1 MVRFDLHCQ
10 AEQKIKQCIA
20 TASETLQRPF
30 KLPKLNYRLRGR
42 AAGKAYRSGL
52 SQSKVRLGRS
62 SFVGS
67 FDSDKWLHHAALY
80 CGDEW

>member
-20 TASETLQRPF
+20 TASEALQRPF

-42 AAGKAYRSGL
+42 AAGKAYLQLGKSALIRCCLPKTSMT
-52 SQSKVRLGRS
+52 SSSK
-62 SFVGS
+62 
-67 FDSDKWLHHAALY
+67 
-80 CGDEW
+80 

>member
-20 TASETLQRPF
+20 TASEALQRPF

-42 AAGKAYRSGL
+42 AAGKAICSWGNPP
-52 SQSKVRLGRS
+52 
-62 SFVGS
+62 
-67 FDSDKWLHHAALY
+67 
-80 CGDEW
+80 

>member
-20 TASETLQRPF
+20 TASEALQRPF

-42 AAGKAYRSGL
+42 AMRQGLFAAGGNPP
-52 SQSKVRLGRS
+52 
-62 SFVGS
+62 
-67 FDSDKWLHHAALY
+67 
-80 CGDEW
+80 

>member
-30 KLPKLNYRLRGR
+30 KLPKLNYRLRG
-42 AAGKAYRSGL
+42 APPVKPIYSCGKSVLIRCCLPKTSMT
-52 SQSKVRLGRS
+52 SSSK
-62 SFVGS
+62 
-67 FDSDKWLHHAALY
+67 
-80 CGDEW
+80 